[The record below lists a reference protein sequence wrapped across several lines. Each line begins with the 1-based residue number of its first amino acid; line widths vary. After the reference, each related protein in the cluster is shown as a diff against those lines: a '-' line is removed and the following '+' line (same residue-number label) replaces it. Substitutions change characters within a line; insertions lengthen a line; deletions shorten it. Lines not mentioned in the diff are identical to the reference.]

1 MSERSPLTARSS
13 GAKVSI
19 RRRSPGG
26 SGRIDPREC
35 NIRGAKS
42 VWEVRG
48 NMNERHNSN
57 LDERSG
63 QRPMNYSAIF
73 RVIGQALEPLR
84 PETYEVVCYADCYL
98 VRCRVKEDR
107 QAKKEEEKKVRGLA
121 AFLRLWREP
130 KDPSLGDKPVE
141 GAFMNVEFLYSV
153 EELKRQDEER
163 KGPRRDPH
171 AMPEPYSHS
180 NTLRAVGEFL
190 DRKLEEYPI
199 STLYDF
205 SVKRYVKR
213 KK

>member
-1 MSERSPLTARSS
+1 
-13 GAKVSI
+13 
-19 RRRSPGG
+19 
-26 SGRIDPREC
+26 
-35 NIRGAKS
+35 
-42 VWEVRG
+42 
-48 NMNERHNSN
+48 
-57 LDERSG
+57 
-63 QRPMNYSAIF
+63 MNYSTIL

-84 PETYEVVCYADCYL
+84 PQTYEVVCYSDCYL
-98 VRCRVKEDR
+98 VRCRVKQDK
-107 QAKKEEEKKVRGLA
+107 QDKQEEEKKARGLA

-130 KDPSLGDKPVE
+130 NNPSVRENPDQGVS
-141 GAFMNVEFLYSV
+141 MNVEFLYSV

-163 KGPRRDPH
+163 KGPRRDSH

-190 DRKLEEYPI
+190 DRKPHAKLLFASNRGQEVVILYETDGVRKLEEYPI

>member
-1 MSERSPLTARSS
+1 
-13 GAKVSI
+13 
-19 RRRSPGG
+19 
-26 SGRIDPREC
+26 
-35 NIRGAKS
+35 
-42 VWEVRG
+42 
-48 NMNERHNSN
+48 
-57 LDERSG
+57 
-63 QRPMNYSAIF
+63 MNYSTIL

-84 PETYEVVCYADCYL
+84 PQTYEVVCYSDCYL
-98 VRCRVKEDR
+98 VRCRVKQDKQDKQEG
-107 QAKKEEEKKVRGLA
+107 EKKARGLA

-130 KDPSLGDKPVE
+130 NNPSVRENPDQS
-141 GAFMNVEFLYSV
+141 ASMNVEFLYSV

-163 KGPRRDPH
+163 KGPRRDSQ

-190 DRKLEEYPI
+190 DRKPHAKLLFASNRGQEVVILYETDGVRKLEEYPI

>member
-1 MSERSPLTARSS
+1 
-13 GAKVSI
+13 
-19 RRRSPGG
+19 
-26 SGRIDPREC
+26 
-35 NIRGAKS
+35 
-42 VWEVRG
+42 
-48 NMNERHNSN
+48 
-57 LDERSG
+57 
-63 QRPMNYSAIF
+63 MNYSTIL

-107 QAKKEEEKKVRGLA
+107 QGKKEEEKKVRGLA
-121 AFLRLWREP
+121 AFLRVWREP
-130 KDPSLGDKPVE
+130 KKDPSPGDKPVE

-163 KGPRRDPH
+163 KGPRHDFH

-190 DRKLEEYPI
+190 DRKPDAKLLFASNRGQDVVILYETTGGVRKLEEYPI